1 MKTYVEQ
8 DSELPIKLIEIINKN
23 GENIEKVITY
33 KYQFNIVTDEDIK
46 EPNSQ
51 EYKMQEQN

>member
-23 GENIEKVITY
+23 GENIKKVITY

>member
-1 MKTYVEQ
+1 MKAYVEK
-8 DSELPIKLIEIINKN
+8 DSGLPIKLIEIINNN

-33 KYQFNIVTDEDIK
+33 KYEFNIVTDEDIK

-51 EYKMQEQN
+51 EYKMQE